1 MSLGIG
7 LATRE
12 DHPLREWKSEDTHS
26 REIGPRSR
34 HRTLR
39 VGGPCPRAGQGKS
52 KGNFKSKRP
61 MSEKSTPDAPSMQYA
76 ARPRNRPNAFNHAGF
91 RRDDGAPNLYI
102 D

>member
-1 MSLGIG
+1 MSASIG
-7 LATRE
+7 PATRE
-12 DHPLREWKSEDTHS
+12 DHPPRVWKSEDPHS
-26 REIGPRSR
+26 RETGPHPR

-39 VGGPCPRAGQGKS
+39 AGGPSPRAGQGKS
-52 KGNFKSKRP
+52 KGKRP